1 MRNHYT
7 EGGHLVSVDK
17 NSPARI
23 LAKSEA
29 WHPEDDG
36 TDADLGPED
45 DGERIDFEGIKAVPR
60 DALKTLLRFLIPSNS
75 VSEAKRWRMAQL
87 RVALMAQ
94 MLDVD
99 GLGSKSFRELGEEL
113 GCTRALLSLYSLRMI
128 DGLSIEKSRNGK
140 KRSARSVYAASSTEA
155 HRRAGHR
162 MTADKAV
169 EAAL

>member
-1 MRNHYT
+1 MRTYHT
-7 EGGHLVSVDK
+7 DSGHLVNIDSDT
-17 NSPARI
+17 PDRLLAR
-23 LAKSEA
+23 SEA
-29 WHPEDDG
+29 WHPGDDG
-36 TDADLGPED
+36 TDADLGPEN

-162 MTADKAV
+162 MTADKLAE
-169 EAAL
+169 EAL